1 MDIAVSDNP
10 ATARYEARVGD
21 ELAGLAA
28 YRLVGGST
36 MLITHTEVLPAYE
49 GRGIGGTLVA
59 HALEDARGR
68 GLRVR
73 PLCSFVRS
81 YVDRHPEYQDLMV

>member
-1 MDIAVSDNP
+1 MDIAVWDNP

-28 YRLVGGST
+28 YRLVAGST
-36 MLITHTEVLPAYE
+36 MVITHTEVLPAYE
-49 GRGIGGTLVA
+49 GLGIGSALVA
-59 HALEDARGR
+59 HALEDARSR
-68 GLRVR
+68 GLQVR